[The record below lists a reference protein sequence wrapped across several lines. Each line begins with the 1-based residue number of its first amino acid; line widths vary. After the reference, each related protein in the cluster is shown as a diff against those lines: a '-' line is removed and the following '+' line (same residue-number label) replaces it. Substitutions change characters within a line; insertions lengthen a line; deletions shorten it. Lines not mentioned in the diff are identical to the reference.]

1 VKRLQEYE
9 TLTSIINYYV
19 NQLQQ
24 ILSHPLMVQIIYAA
38 LAFVVGVAILKTVNN
53 MLRRMV
59 QRNMISQS
67 AYVKIH
73 NVLTVIIYSLI
84 LLIIISL
91 FTANIFL
98 LLGTIGFIL
107 IIALSARNIFT
118 NVLSYYAILLGKI
131 LVIGD
136 MVSIG
141 NVTGKVKNIGALYTE
156 IKTKDGSIVKI
167 PNYLVLRKALK
178 IYSELYTVK
187 IKVRIEAPYD
197 LDDVGDKIRRAI
209 TSYKGVVKVAP
220 DIRVRKLAPG
230 YVELEVTVYTT
241 SPEKV
246 EHVFSDIA
254 QEILRE
260 LKDFKVEIVRLSP

>member
-1 VKRLQEYE
+1 MKQVEEYK
-9 TLTSIINYYV
+9 TFISIIDYYIS
-19 NQLQQ
+19 QLQQ
-24 ILSHPLMVQIIYAA
+24 FLAHPLMIQIIYAA
-38 LAFVVGVAILKTVNN
+38 LAFIVGVAVLKTVNN
-53 MLRRMV
+53 MLKRMV

-73 NVLTVIIYSLI
+73 NVLTVVVYTLI

-107 IIALSARNIFT
+107 IIALSARNVFT
-118 NVLSYYAILLGKI
+118 NIISYYAILLGRI

-141 NVTGKVKNIGALYTE
+141 KVTGKVKNIGVLYTE
-156 IKTKDGSIVKI
+156 IKTKDGSIVRI
-167 PNYLVLRKALK
+167 PNYLVLRRALK
-178 IYSELYTVK
+178 IYSELYTVR
-187 IKVRIEAPYD
+187 IKVRVEAPYN
-197 LDDVGDKIRRAI
+197 LDDIADKIHRAI

-254 QEILRE
+254 QEILKE
-260 LKDFKVEIVRLSP
+260 LSEFKVEIVRLSL